1 MQQSHGLFAIA
12 KLLVIPYERKIRLVF
27 RHEQW
32 LVGMSRSTWNFGS
45 NWPPPLA
52 SKSIFAR
59 SASALTASE
68 KYPIMTNRKSTTSF
82 PMRLRWTAYVA
93 PKPPKGA
100 QRRKLVIFLVKAYFF
115 GRKSATQFLYV
126 KTSSGKVVRHS
137 LADLDVQKW
146 LVGDVPFYVK
156 FCTKVTHPLQ
166 KRRYIS
172 LVPHQP

>member
-1 MQQSHGLFAIA
+1 
-12 KLLVIPYERKIRLVF
+12 
-27 RHEQW
+27 
-32 LVGMSRSTWNFGS
+32 MSRPTWNFGS
-45 NWPPPLA
+45 NWPPPIA

-93 PKPPKGA
+93 PKPPKGLKDA
-100 QRRKLVIFLVKAYFF
+100 NWSFFLVKVYFF
-115 GRKSATQFLYV
+115 GRKSATKFLYV

-146 LVGDVPFYVK
+146 LMGDVPFFVE
-156 FCTKVTHPLQ
+156 FCTKVTHPIQ
-166 KRRYIS
+166 KRRY
-172 LVPHQP
+172 LVYIRSYRASAIKSIFILARM